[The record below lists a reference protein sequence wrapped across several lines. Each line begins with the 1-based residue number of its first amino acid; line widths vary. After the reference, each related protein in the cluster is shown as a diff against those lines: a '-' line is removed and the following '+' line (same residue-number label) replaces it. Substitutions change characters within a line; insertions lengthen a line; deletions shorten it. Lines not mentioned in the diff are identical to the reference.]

1 MSLGL
6 ALALAVVVFATSF
19 LSGIFGLA
27 GGLILMGALLLFLP
41 VTSAMVLHATTQI
54 ASNGSRAFL
63 WRKHTDYRIFAR
75 YMIGGAVAFALFA
88 SIRFVPDRALVY
100 MALGLMPFVGFVL
113 PESLAPRADRRF
125 GSEACGFISTALQLI
140 SGVSG
145 PALDIFLIRS
155 NLDRRAVVSTKAL
168 CQTAT
173 HFMKLVYFGGLIGG
187 GFGEVHPAAVAL
199 AVGLA
204 VLGTNLARTILE
216 RMSDVQFRRWMKV
229 LMITIGSFYMAQ
241 GVHLYLTR

>member
-1 MSLGL
+1 MSVGVAF
-6 ALALAVVVFATSF
+6 ALTAVVFATSF

-41 VTSAMVLHATTQI
+41 VSSAMVLHATTQI

-63 WRKHTDYRIFAR
+63 WRKHSDYGIFTR
-75 YMIGGAVAFALFA
+75 YMMGAAAAFALFA
-88 SIRFVPDRALVY
+88 AIRFVPDRALVY
-100 MALGLMPFVGFVL
+100 IVLGIMPFVGFVL
-113 PESLAPRADRRF
+113 PDSLAPRADRRF
-125 GSEACGFISTALQLI
+125 GSETCGFISTALQLV

-155 NLDRRAVVSTKAL
+155 NLDRRGIVSTKAL

-173 HFMKLVYFGGLIGG
+173 HCLKLVYFGGLVGAG
-187 GFGEVHPAAVAL
+187 LGDVHLVVVGAAVAL
-199 AVGLA
+199 AIV
-204 VLGTNLARTILE
+204 GTNLARTVLE
-216 RMSDVQFRRWMKV
+216 RLSEAQFRRWMKA
-229 LMITIGSFYMAQ
+229 LMIAIGSFYMAQ